1 MILVSTAS
9 AQSSDFVRIAIFS
22 APLSRDGP
30 GLLLRDIGR
39 HDDAEITAIAAIIN
53 HTSPD
58 ILILTDFDYDAGGAA
73 LSAFSD
79 ILTDPYPHQFALRTN
94 AGLQTGLDID
104 GDGYT
109 GDARDAMGYGR
120 FLGDG
125 GMAILS
131 RHSVDVNN
139 VTDLSDLLWRDVPD
153 AVLPQM
159 NGKAFPS
166 DDVQAMLRVSSAGHW
181 IVPINISGQTI
192 TLLVFSATAP
202 VFDGPEDFNGLRN
215 RDELRVWEA
224 VLDGTLVLPPINP
237 ILIGNVNAD
246 PFDGQGLRSGIAGVL
261 ARPDLQD
268 TKPMSAGAR
277 QAADPDQIGDPALD
291 TADWSNDGPDNG
303 PGNLRV
309 SYILPSR
316 DLNVTDAG
324 VFWPAVNDP
333 LAALL
338 GSDGLAAGPHRL
350 VWVDVEIEGLR

>member
-1 MILVSTAS
+1 MSWGSIAF
-9 AQSSDFVRIAIFS
+9 AQTGEIVRIATFA

-30 GLLLRDIGR
+30 GLLLRDIAKQ
-39 HDDAEITAIAAIIN
+39 DDAEIAAVIAIID
-53 HTSPD
+53 HISPD

-79 ILTDPYPHQFALRTN
+79 VLPDPYQYKFALRPN
-94 AGLQTGLDID
+94 AGMQTGLDID
-104 GDGYT
+104 GDGFT

-125 GMAILS
+125 GLALLS
-131 RHSVDVNN
+131 RFPVDGAN
-139 VTDLSDLLWRDVPD
+139 VTDLTELRWRDVPN

-159 NGKAFPS
+159 NGAAFPS
-166 DDVQAMLRVSSAGHW
+166 DDVQVMLRVSSSGHW
-181 IVPINISGQTI
+181 IVPINFGAQTI
-192 TLLVFSATAP
+192 TLLVYSATAP

-224 VLDGTLVLPPINP
+224 VLDGTLAAPPTNP
-237 ILIGNVNAD
+237 IIIGNVNAD
-246 PFDGQGLRSGIAGVL
+246 PFDGQGIRGGIAGVL

-268 TKPMSAGAR
+268 PMPMSLGAK
-277 QAADPDQIGDPALD
+277 QAADLNQMGDPALD
-291 TADWSNDGPDNG
+291 TADWSDDG

-316 DLNVTDAG
+316 ALNVVGAG
-324 VFWPAVNDP
+324 VFWPAQNDP
-333 LAALL
+333 LAVLL

-350 VWVDVEIEGLR
+350 VWVDIEIEGLR